1 MPTPLTKIN
10 KQKHNTMYKM
20 IMNYAPDVL
29 LRDLAQQYADGKM
42 TLTVFAD
49 TFASL
54 IDEVRKQNVKL
65 ENA

>member
-1 MPTPLTKIN
+1 
-10 KQKHNTMYKM
+10 MYKM